1 MMDNVDT
8 WTTEQLGA
16 NEEHQA
22 EAAEV
27 AMRNPEQA
35 RGRRT

>member
-1 MMDNVDT
+1 MTDNVDT

-22 EAAEV
+22 GAEEV

-35 RGRRT
+35 RGKRT

>member
-8 WTTEQLGA
+8 RTTEQLGA

-22 EAAEV
+22 VAAEV